1 MNNAKLIIS
10 IVLGLLA
17 IIVIVQNTDIVE
29 THILWIT
36 ISMPRAILLAVTF
49 ALGALSGIL
58 FALRKSKQGSSKT

>member
-17 IIVIVQNTDIVE
+17 IIVIVQNTDTVE

-58 FALRKSKQGSSKT
+58 FTLRKSKQASSKT